1 MTETK
6 CNREKN
12 ARVCSCT
19 YNACLRRGMCCQCV
33 AYHRKSGEIPGCF
46 FPPEIEATF
55 DRSLKAFAEYLRD
68 MK

>member
-12 ARVCSCT
+12 ARDCACT
-19 YNACLRRGMCCQCV
+19 YNACRRRGMCCQCV